1 MPASRPKS
9 AADSDRVDPDRP
21 SAEPADGG
29 ALPEGPLLDT
39 RLAERARDGDR
50 AAFAALY
57 ERHAPMVH
65 AVLLAATTP
74 ADADD
79 LMQDVFIAAWKGL
92 HRLRS
97 REHAGAWLATIARN
111 RVRRRFRRRR
121 PEPESLLVEPVDPGA
136 AAPDRSPE
144 ILDALRALP
153 ETYAET
159 LAMRLVEGM
168 TGPEIAEATGRTHG
182 SVRVNLTRG
191 MKLLRE
197 QLERRGWP

>member
-1 MPASRPKS
+1 MPAFRPRS
-9 AADSDRVDPDRP
+9 AADTSAVDPDRS
-21 SAEPADGG
+21 SADPADGG
-29 ALPEGPLLDT
+29 ATPEGPPLDT
-39 RLAERARDGDR
+39 ALVERARDGDQV
-50 AAFAALY
+50 AFAALY

-79 LMQDVFIAAWKGL
+79 LMQDVFVAAWKGL
-92 HRLRS
+92 HLLRS

-121 PEPESLLVEPVDPGA
+121 PEPEPLVAEPVDPAG
-136 AAPDRSPE
+136 APDRSPE
-144 ILDALRALP
+144 ILAVLRALP

-168 TGPEIAEATGRTHG
+168 TGPEIAEATGLTHG
-182 SVRVNLTRG
+182 SVRVNLSRG
-191 MKLLRE
+191 MKLYRE